1 MEVTVEETGA
11 LERTI
16 TVRVAV
22 EQVNAY
28 LEKELAQL
36 SATIKLP
43 GFRPGKAPKK
53 HLETRFKAHLSQTIM
68 EQLMQEGMG
77 KAIKEHGLRTVGNP
91 ELDLSAPAERDQ
103 PFGFT
108 AKVQIMP
115 DVQPQGYQGMTLT
128 RPVAEVSDADIA
140 TALEQRRERHA
151 RYENREGRQAT
162 SGDQIVLNF
171 KGFVDDEAF
180 DGGTAEGYVLELGSG
195 RFIPG
200 FEDQLL
206 GMSVGEERTVNVT
219 FPQEY
224 GAPNLA
230 GKDAAFQCSLTE
242 VRERV
247 LPEIDD
253 ALAVS
258 EGIKEGGL
266 EALKERIRQDLDHRA
281 NSAMEKQLQRRI
293 HDTLV
298 AANPFDLPSKMV
310 EREVEAMVEQ
320 FKEDTLSRGMTPDQ
334 HGLTDDVL
342 AREFQATAEKRLRL
356 GLVLGAIAKK
366 EGLEV
371 SDERVD
377 AHLNKL
383 AAAYGG
389 RAAEFKRWAR
399 EDESRMDGIRG
410 AVLEEMVNDW
420 IKAHGAITDERV
432 TLDALLAEKA

>member
-16 TVRVAV
+16 TVRVPAD
-22 EQVNAY
+22 QVNAH
-28 LEKELAQL
+28 LEAEIVQLA
-36 SATIKLP
+36 ATIKLP

-53 HLETRFKAHLSQTIM
+53 HLETRFKDHLIQTIM

-77 KAIKEHGLRTVGNP
+77 KAIQEHKLRTVGTP
-91 ELDLSAPAERDQ
+91 DLTLDAPAGRDQ

-115 DVQPQGYQGMTLT
+115 DVTPQGYQGMTLT
-128 RPVAEVSDADIA
+128 RRVAEVTDADID

-151 RYENREGRQAT
+151 RYEAREGRQAA

-171 KGFVDDEAF
+171 KGFVDGEAF
-180 DGGTAEGYVLELGSG
+180 DGGTAEGYVLELGGG

-200 FEDQLL
+200 FEDQLIGL
-206 GMSVGEERTVNVT
+206 AVGEERTVKVT
-219 FPQEY
+219 FPESY

-230 GKDAAFQCSLTE
+230 GKAAEFQCSLSE

-247 LPEIDD
+247 LPAIDD
-253 ALAVS
+253 ALAEA

-266 EALKERIRQDLDHRA
+266 EALKTRIRQDLDRRA
-281 NSAMEKQLQRRI
+281 ASAMEKQLQRRI
-293 HDTLV
+293 HDGLV
-298 AANPFDLPSKMV
+298 AANPIDLPSKMV
-310 EREVEAMVEQ
+310 DREVEAMVEQ
-320 FKEDTLSRGMTPDQ
+320 FKEDTVSRGMTPDQ
-334 HGLTDDVL
+334 HGLTDEML
-342 AREFQATAEKRLRL
+342 ANEFKSTAEKRLRL

-371 SDERVD
+371 TDERVD

-383 AAAYGG
+383 AEVYGG
-389 RAAEFKRWAR
+389 RASEFKRWAR
-399 EDESRMDGIRG
+399 EDEGRMDGIRG

-420 IKAHGAITDERV
+420 ITTQGVITDESV
-432 TLDALLAEKA
+432 ALDALLAENA